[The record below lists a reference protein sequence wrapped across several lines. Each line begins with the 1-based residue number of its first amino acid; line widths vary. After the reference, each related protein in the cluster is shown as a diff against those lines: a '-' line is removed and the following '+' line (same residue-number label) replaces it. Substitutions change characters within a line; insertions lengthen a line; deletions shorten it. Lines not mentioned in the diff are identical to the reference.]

1 MYIGVHVKYPLLL
14 SDFNETWIF
23 PTYFRKML
31 KYQISWKSFQR
42 EPSCSLGTDR
52 QTDMTKLIVTFRN
65 FTNAPN
71 KFMLLFILY
80 IFRALYI
87 YLLYIIPTYC
97 SYWHTIYVVVICNI
111 HSPTCFSLDKPS
123 SAGFNYKPKHVEE
136 CILQN
141 STTYILFIST
151 FSHSLLSIQKSVI
164 SYRKNLWTTVYT

>member
-1 MYIGVHVKYPLLL
+1 MKLEF
-14 SDFNETWIF
+14 SRQIF
-23 PTYFRKML
+23 AKCSNIKFRENPFSECRVVL
-31 KYQISWKSFQR
+31 WGR
-42 EPSCSLGTDR
+42 TDR

-141 STTYILFIST
+141 STTYILFIIT